1 MVYMEYGSRIWSMA
15 ACLNIKPKSKLLKK
29 TSFMSKQF
37 LQQDINKALYCISIQ
52 L

>member
-1 MVYMEYGSRIWSMA
+1 MVYMEYGRMFEYQA
-15 ACLNIKPKSKLLKK
+15 KIKVAEK

-37 LQQDINKALYCISIQ
+37 LQQDINNALYCISIQ